1 MGFWTGEREG
11 RLWLLGAE
19 EKECWGATDEKGCQ
33 KSELCGVA
41 KLKIFLAIVGAVHS
55 FSRAADRVLLKV
67 SRNFQSYGELRTGEE
82 INTNKGELT
91 LGLLSSFWKK
101 QLGCQK
107 AGLRVCITIAP
118 FWFDCKL
125 SVGHSRSNEFRCICI
140 AKQGSAVGTY
150 HPELSYRE
158 ASKTRAAND
167 TWMQNVC
174 FPSSYRV
181 Q

>member
-1 MGFWTGEREG
+1 MLRGYRWEG
-11 RLWLLGAE
+11 VSE
-19 EKECWGATDEKGCQ
+19 EWVVWGCQ
-33 KSELCGVA
+33 TEG
-41 KLKIFLAIVGAVHS
+41 IFSHS
-55 FSRAADRVLLKV
+55 WGCAQLLNAADRVLLKV

-82 INTNKGELT
+82 INADKGELS

-125 SVGHSRSNEFRCICI
+125 SVRHCRSNEFRCICTV
-140 AKQGSAVGTY
+140 KQGSAVGTY

-158 ASKTRAAND
+158 ARKTRAAND

-174 FPSSYRV
+174 FLSSYRV